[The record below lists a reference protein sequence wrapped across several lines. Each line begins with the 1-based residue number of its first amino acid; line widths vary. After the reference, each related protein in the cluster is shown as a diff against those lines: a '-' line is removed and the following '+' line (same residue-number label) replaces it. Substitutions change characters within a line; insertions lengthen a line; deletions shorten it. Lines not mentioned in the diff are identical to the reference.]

1 MTYEDLQD
9 TMMKIVDRTEMD
21 LTNLLEQYNEKA
33 RKGQIKTIDGE
44 LEDIHEIDDGDLIY
58 AIAGLQAKLESI
70 LEIQIMAKGMH
81 MVIGLSS
88 LNTRKRKL
96 KITKQRML
104 ELVEEH
110 RLYNKKMKQ
119 SNNSDMMMSFDEYLD
134 WCFGKKKL
142 PKSSKS
148 NFTPMSS
155 MTITTT
161 KKYPSH
167 VSDKVDKYA
176 CSKINDEYKH
186 KVSSNYVI
194 GQAYNKSGLQVLTKK
209 ETQDS
214 STGKRR

>member
-1 MTYEDLQD
+1 
-9 TMMKIVDRTEMD
+9 
-21 LTNLLEQYNEKA
+21 
-33 RKGQIKTIDGE
+33 
-44 LEDIHEIDDGDLIY
+44 
-58 AIAGLQAKLESI
+58 
-70 LEIQIMAKGMH
+70 MAKGMH

-119 SNNSDMMMSFDEYLD
+119 SNNSDLMMSFDEYLD

-155 MTITTT
+155 MTVSTT

-167 VSDKVDKYA
+167 ISDKVDKYD
-176 CSKINDEYKH
+176 CSKMNDEYKH

>member
-1 MTYEDLQD
+1 M
-9 TMMKIVDRTEMD
+9 
-21 LTNLLEQYNEKA
+21 
-33 RKGQIKTIDGE
+33 
-44 LEDIHEIDDGDLIY
+44 
-58 AIAGLQAKLESI
+58 
-70 LEIQIMAKGMH
+70 
-81 MVIGLSS
+81 GLSS

-104 ELVEEH
+104 ELVEQH
-110 RLYNKKMKQ
+110 RLYNKEMKQ
-119 SNNSDMMMSFDEYLD
+119 SNKLDMMMTFDEYLD
-134 WCFGKKKL
+134 WSFGKKKL

-155 MTITTT
+155 MTVSTT

-176 CSKINDEYKH
+176 CSKMNDEYKH

>member
-44 LEDIHEIDDGDLIY
+44 LEDIHEIDDTDLVF

-70 LEIQIMAKGMH
+70 LEIQIVAKGMH

-161 KKYPSH
+161 NKYPSH

-176 CSKINDEYKH
+176 CSKMNDEYKH

>member
-1 MTYEDLQD
+1 
-9 TMMKIVDRTEMD
+9 
-21 LTNLLEQYNEKA
+21 
-33 RKGQIKTIDGE
+33 
-44 LEDIHEIDDGDLIY
+44 
-58 AIAGLQAKLESI
+58 
-70 LEIQIMAKGMH
+70 MH
-81 MVIGLSS
+81 MVMGLSS

-96 KITKQRML
+96 KITQQRML

-119 SNNSDMMMSFDEYLD
+119 SNNSDMMMSFDEYID

-148 NFTPMSS
+148 NFTPMDS

-161 KKYPSH
+161 NKYPSH

-176 CSKINDEYKH
+176 CSKMNDEYKH

>member
-1 MTYEDLQD
+1 
-9 TMMKIVDRTEMD
+9 
-21 LTNLLEQYNEKA
+21 
-33 RKGQIKTIDGE
+33 
-44 LEDIHEIDDGDLIY
+44 
-58 AIAGLQAKLESI
+58 
-70 LEIQIMAKGMH
+70 MAKGMH
-81 MVIGLSS
+81 MVMGLSS

-104 ELVEEH
+104 ELVEQH
-110 RLYNKKMKQ
+110 RLYNKEMKQ
-119 SNNSDMMMSFDEYLD
+119 SNKLDMMMTFDEYLD
-134 WCFGKKKL
+134 WSFGKKKL

-155 MTITTT
+155 MTVSTT

-176 CSKINDEYKH
+176 CSKMNDEYKH

>member
-1 MTYEDLQD
+1 
-9 TMMKIVDRTEMD
+9 
-21 LTNLLEQYNEKA
+21 
-33 RKGQIKTIDGE
+33 
-44 LEDIHEIDDGDLIY
+44 
-58 AIAGLQAKLESI
+58 
-70 LEIQIMAKGMH
+70 MAKGMH

-119 SNNSDMMMSFDEYLD
+119 SNNGDLMMSFDEYLD

-155 MTITTT
+155 MTVSTT

-167 VSDKVDKYA
+167 ISDKVDKYA
-176 CSKINDEYKH
+176 CSKMNDEYKH

>member
-1 MTYEDLQD
+1 MP
-9 TMMKIVDRTEMD
+9 
-21 LTNLLEQYNEKA
+21 
-33 RKGQIKTIDGE
+33 
-44 LEDIHEIDDGDLIY
+44 
-58 AIAGLQAKLESI
+58 
-70 LEIQIMAKGMH
+70 KGMH
-81 MVIGLSS
+81 MVMGLSS

-96 KITKQRML
+96 KITQQRML

-119 SNNSDMMMSFDEYLD
+119 SNNSDMMMSFDNYLD

-142 PKSSKS
+142 PKTSKS
-148 NFTPMSS
+148 NFVPLS
-155 MTITTT
+155 MTFTTT
-161 KKYPSH
+161 NKYPSH

-176 CSKINDEYKH
+176 CSKMNDEYKH

>member
-1 MTYEDLQD
+1 
-9 TMMKIVDRTEMD
+9 
-21 LTNLLEQYNEKA
+21 
-33 RKGQIKTIDGE
+33 
-44 LEDIHEIDDGDLIY
+44 
-58 AIAGLQAKLESI
+58 
-70 LEIQIMAKGMH
+70 MAKGMH

-96 KITKQRML
+96 KITKQRMS

-119 SNNSDMMMSFDEYLD
+119 SNNSDLMMSFDEYLD

-155 MTITTT
+155 MTVSTT

-167 VSDKVDKYA
+167 ISDKVDKYA
-176 CSKINDEYKH
+176 CSKMNDEYKH

>member
-1 MTYEDLQD
+1 
-9 TMMKIVDRTEMD
+9 
-21 LTNLLEQYNEKA
+21 
-33 RKGQIKTIDGE
+33 
-44 LEDIHEIDDGDLIY
+44 
-58 AIAGLQAKLESI
+58 
-70 LEIQIMAKGMH
+70 MAKGMH

-104 ELVEEH
+104 ELVEQH
-110 RLYNKKMKQ
+110 RLHNKEMKQ
-119 SNNSDMMMSFDEYLD
+119 SNKLDMMMTFDEYLD
-134 WCFGKKKL
+134 WSFGKKKL

-148 NFTPMSS
+148 NFTPMNS

-176 CSKINDEYKH
+176 CSKMNDEYKH

-194 GQAYNKSGLQVLTKK
+194 GQAYNKGSMQGLTKR
-209 ETQDS
+209 ESEDPT
-214 STGKRR
+214 TGKRR

>member
-1 MTYEDLQD
+1 
-9 TMMKIVDRTEMD
+9 
-21 LTNLLEQYNEKA
+21 
-33 RKGQIKTIDGE
+33 
-44 LEDIHEIDDGDLIY
+44 
-58 AIAGLQAKLESI
+58 
-70 LEIQIMAKGMH
+70 MAKGMH
-81 MVIGLSS
+81 MVMGLSS

-104 ELVEEH
+104 ELVEQH
-110 RLYNKKMKQ
+110 RLYNKEMKQ
-119 SNNSDMMMSFDEYLD
+119 SNKLDMMMTFDEYLD
-134 WCFGKKKL
+134 WSFGKKKL

-148 NFTPMSS
+148 NFTPMTS
-155 MTITTT
+155 MTISTT

-176 CSKINDEYKH
+176 CSKMNDEFKH

-214 STGKRR
+214 STGKRGYCV

>member
-1 MTYEDLQD
+1 MP
-9 TMMKIVDRTEMD
+9 
-21 LTNLLEQYNEKA
+21 
-33 RKGQIKTIDGE
+33 
-44 LEDIHEIDDGDLIY
+44 
-58 AIAGLQAKLESI
+58 
-70 LEIQIMAKGMH
+70 KGMH
-81 MVIGLSS
+81 MVMGLSS

-104 ELVEEH
+104 ELVEQH
-110 RLYNKKMKQ
+110 RLYNKEMKQ
-119 SNNSDMMMSFDEYLD
+119 SNKLDMMMTFDEYLD
-134 WCFGKKKL
+134 WSFGKKKL

-148 NFTPMSS
+148 NFTPMTS
-155 MTITTT
+155 MTISTT

-176 CSKINDEYKH
+176 CSKMSDEFKH

>member
-1 MTYEDLQD
+1 
-9 TMMKIVDRTEMD
+9 
-21 LTNLLEQYNEKA
+21 
-33 RKGQIKTIDGE
+33 
-44 LEDIHEIDDGDLIY
+44 
-58 AIAGLQAKLESI
+58 
-70 LEIQIMAKGMH
+70 
-81 MVIGLSS
+81 MVMGLSS

-119 SNNSDMMMSFDEYLD
+119 SNNSDMMMSFDNYLD

-142 PKSSKS
+142 PKASKS
-148 NFTPMSS
+148 NFVPLS
-155 MTITTT
+155 MTFTTT
-161 KKYPSH
+161 NKYPSH

-176 CSKINDEYKH
+176 CSKMNDEYKH

>member
-1 MTYEDLQD
+1 
-9 TMMKIVDRTEMD
+9 
-21 LTNLLEQYNEKA
+21 
-33 RKGQIKTIDGE
+33 
-44 LEDIHEIDDGDLIY
+44 
-58 AIAGLQAKLESI
+58 
-70 LEIQIMAKGMH
+70 MH

-96 KITKQRML
+96 KITKQRMS

-119 SNNSDMMMSFDEYLD
+119 SNNGDMMMSFDEYLD

-155 MTITTT
+155 MTVSTT

-167 VSDKVDKYA
+167 ISDKVDKYA
-176 CSKINDEYKH
+176 CSKMNDEYKH
-186 KVSSNYVI
+186 IVSSNYVI

>member
-1 MTYEDLQD
+1 MP
-9 TMMKIVDRTEMD
+9 
-21 LTNLLEQYNEKA
+21 
-33 RKGQIKTIDGE
+33 
-44 LEDIHEIDDGDLIY
+44 
-58 AIAGLQAKLESI
+58 
-70 LEIQIMAKGMH
+70 KGMH
-81 MVIGLSS
+81 MVMGLSS

-104 ELVEEH
+104 ELVEQH
-110 RLYNKKMKQ
+110 RLYNKEMKQ
-119 SNNSDMMMSFDEYLD
+119 SNKLDMMMTFDEYLD
-134 WCFGKKKL
+134 WSFGKKKL

-148 NFTPMSS
+148 NFTPMTS
-155 MTITTT
+155 MTVSTT

-176 CSKINDEYKH
+176 CSKMNDEFKH

>member
-1 MTYEDLQD
+1 MP
-9 TMMKIVDRTEMD
+9 
-21 LTNLLEQYNEKA
+21 
-33 RKGQIKTIDGE
+33 
-44 LEDIHEIDDGDLIY
+44 
-58 AIAGLQAKLESI
+58 
-70 LEIQIMAKGMH
+70 KGMH
-81 MVIGLSS
+81 TVMGLSS

-96 KITKQRML
+96 KITQQRML

-119 SNNSDMMMSFDEYLD
+119 SNNSDMMMSFDDYLD

-142 PKSSKS
+142 PKTSKS
-148 NFTPMSS
+148 NFVPLS
-155 MTITTT
+155 MTFTTT
-161 KKYPSH
+161 NKYPSH

-176 CSKINDEYKH
+176 CSKMNDEYKH

>member
-1 MTYEDLQD
+1 
-9 TMMKIVDRTEMD
+9 
-21 LTNLLEQYNEKA
+21 
-33 RKGQIKTIDGE
+33 
-44 LEDIHEIDDGDLIY
+44 
-58 AIAGLQAKLESI
+58 
-70 LEIQIMAKGMH
+70 MAKGMH
-81 MVIGLSS
+81 MVMGLSS

-104 ELVEEH
+104 ELVEQH
-110 RLYNKKMKQ
+110 RLYNKEMKQ
-119 SNNSDMMMSFDEYLD
+119 SNKLDMMMTFDEYLD
-134 WCFGKKKL
+134 WSFGKKKL

-148 NFTPMSS
+148 NFTPMTS
-155 MTITTT
+155 MTVSTT

-176 CSKINDEYKH
+176 CSKMNDEFKH

>member
-1 MTYEDLQD
+1 
-9 TMMKIVDRTEMD
+9 
-21 LTNLLEQYNEKA
+21 
-33 RKGQIKTIDGE
+33 
-44 LEDIHEIDDGDLIY
+44 
-58 AIAGLQAKLESI
+58 
-70 LEIQIMAKGMH
+70 MAKGMH
-81 MVIGLSS
+81 MVMGLSS

-104 ELVEEH
+104 ELVEQH
-110 RLYNKKMKQ
+110 RLYNKEMKQ
-119 SNNSDMMMSFDEYLD
+119 SNKLDMMMTFDEYLD
-134 WCFGKKKL
+134 WSFGKNKL

-148 NFTPMSS
+148 NFTPMDS
-155 MTITTT
+155 MTISTT

-176 CSKINDEYKH
+176 CSKMNDEFKH